1 MNTPTP
7 WLVAETSRQLVY
19 ALNSDGFNRMSLLVE
34 PGWTDGAK
42 MRTPTAELE
51 ANAALIV
58 RAVNSHQSLVD
69 ALEWYVK
76 HDDTSEADGYYM
88 AGFNAAADALK
99 LARGES

>member
-7 WLVAETSRQLVY
+7 WKIAETAKNFVY
-19 ALNSDGFNRMSLLVE
+19 ASNEDGWNRMDFVINPGLVSH
-34 PGWTDGAK
+34 GQHT
-42 MRTPTAELE
+42 TAQELE